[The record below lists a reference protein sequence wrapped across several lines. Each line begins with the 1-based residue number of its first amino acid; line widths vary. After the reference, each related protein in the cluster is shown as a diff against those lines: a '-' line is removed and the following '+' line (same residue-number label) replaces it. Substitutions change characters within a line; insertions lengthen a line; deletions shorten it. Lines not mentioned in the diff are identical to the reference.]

1 MIKINSKSFKTCFN
15 YYLTS
20 NTTEGGDWDFYITDC
35 NNVWTSS
42 LTNNEIEVLA
52 KSIGFQLIHYKN
64 LLRSAFCEDSKKEV
78 FEFFVNKKDSSKDKL
93 QLSWFQVLNED
104 KFLLTDLEFNIL
116 TSNGTNIFIETL
128 YTSLKKNSKNA
139 QLSIAT
145 NSTLD
150 SECISLISQSQVQ
163 MATTKNWLEVSM
175 MTKFC
180 TILNEK
186 KKEVEKLKSYNNT
199 NSKNSIYNLKIENST
214 PNCLKHN
221 SDVVLTNL
229 SDDYNNNEFLKL
241 TKTKK
246 IFNESLL
253 ATPFTQSVAK
263 VDQRNTD
270 NSNSNVIEHLSD
282 SSDATI
288 GPYE

>member
-1 MIKINSKSFKTCFN
+1 MIKINSTSFKTCFN

-42 LTNNEIEVLA
+42 LTNSKIEVLA

-64 LLRSAFCEDSKKEV
+64 LLKSAFCEDSKEEV
-78 FEFFVNKKDSSKDKL
+78 FEFFVNKKDSSKDNL
-93 QLSWFQVLNED
+93 QLSMFQVLNEG
-104 KFLLTDLEFNIL
+104 KFLLTDLKFNIL
-116 TSNGTNIFIETL
+116 MSNGTNIFIEAL

-139 QLSIAT
+139 QLLIAT

-163 MATTKNWLEVSM
+163 MATTKNWLEVNM

-186 KKEVEKLKSYNNT
+186 RKEVKKLKNYNNT
-199 NSKNSIYNLKIENST
+199 NSINSIYNIKTENRT
-214 PNCLKHN
+214 PNCLQHN

-229 SDDYNNNEFLKL
+229 SDDYNSCEFLKL
-241 TKTKK
+241 TKKK
-246 IFNESLL
+246 KLLNESPLTH
-253 ATPFTQSVAK
+253 AVAEI
-263 VDQRNTD
+263 DQKITN
-270 NSNSNVIEHLSD
+270 NSNSNVIENLSD
-282 SSDATI
+282 SSDTTI